1 MPRIKGT
8 MGSGMTRKAI
18 VQFDGENPADVD
30 KMVAAAI
37 RTFDQTSY
45 TRVSGALRNH
55 AVAILSANSL
65 PSDVEA
71 SYAIDGSRLSEGD
84 RSTGQE
90 TLHLWEV
97 LHNRGV
103 PPDSPAGY
111 AVRLLYMLKEIDKF
125 AGEKRYDEALA
136 MALEAGQ
143 LLAEAGIKEI
153 WEKDALRGYK
163 VIESAR
169 EGHTA
174 MHGTAQDKAA
184 SRALHL
190 EAFEKAR
197 NRGLGKTAA
206 YEAAGEEC
214 GVTRRTIQRSVAGK

>member
-1 MPRIKGT
+1 MRRIKGT
-8 MGSGMTRKAI
+8 TGTGMTRSAI
-18 VQFDGENPADVD
+18 VQFDGNNPADVD
-30 KMVAAAI
+30 EMVAAAI
-37 RTFDQTSY
+37 RTFDRSSY
-45 TRVSGALRNH
+45 ARVSRALRKH
-55 AVAILSANSL
+55 AVAILSANGL

-90 TLHLWEV
+90 TLQLWEV
-97 LHNRGV
+97 LHNRCV

-125 AGEKRYDEALA
+125 AGERRYDEALA
-136 MALEAGQ
+136 KAFDAGQ
-143 LLAEAGIKEI
+143 LVAEAGIKEI

-174 MHGTAQDKAA
+174 RHGTAQAKAVR
-184 SRALHL
+184 RALHIK
-190 EAFEKAR
+190 AFEKFR
-197 NRGLGKTAA
+197 SQGLGKTAA
-206 YEAAGEEC
+206 CEAAGEEC
-214 GVTRRTIQRSVAGK
+214 GVTRRTIQRSVTGK